1 MITHCKSIVI
11 LLLVTLLATSCSV
24 SRRAERRGGILL
36 TRNIIKTD
44 RPGISQSDLAN
55 FAQPKPNKAF
65 LGVFRMGTW
74 VWDAFGQK
82 PDHRFNRWM
91 LKVFGEQP
99 VLLDTVLV
107 HNSLIPMKQYLL
119 NKGYFN
125 SDVVSSIAINRG
137 KAKVTY
143 LTVTGDP
150 FKFGKISGLIPDES
164 LRSFIIGDKEH
175 SLLKSGDQYDAY
187 LITSERDRITQ
198 LLRNSGYYA
207 FNSDY
212 IFFEVDTL
220 GKKNEADLKLII
232 RNVSDGNAKGPG
244 IAHQRY
250 VFNNIFINTDYPGQ
264 PMDTLNLQDTLEY
277 RTQKDQEIL
286 PDFYEIYRNK
296 LRLRPEALSRAVFI
310 KPGQFFSQKN
320 VNLTYNRVQNLGL
333 SRYVSINVFQVDRQ
347 GEGDKAKGSGYGA
360 NEPAHAVSGGDTGA
374 VPAHDTTELVARDT
388 SLTVAKDTIVTPVP
402 ELGLLNCDVRMVR
415 SPVSMYTIEAEGTN
429 AGGLMGLG
437 SSVNYRNRNIFLGA
451 ETFRVKLFGAFEIKP
466 SLSTDEVNK
475 LLAVFNSLEAGVE
488 TGFDF
493 PTLLSPVPIRNLDQN
508 ARPKTSMGLGF
519 NYEVRSEYERYVAKL
534 SLAYEW
540 NASSTTRH
548 IFSPIDLSSVSIV
561 RDSSFTT
568 RLLSFA
574 DPNFLNQ
581 YTNHLVLALKYSYI
595 FSNQNLTDRKN
606 FFYFRINLEPAG
618 NLFSLLST
626 ITGAPK
632 DKEGKYTLFNIRFA
646 QYFRT
651 DWDFRF
657 FQPIRTNH
665 RMAYRVALGVGVPY
679 GNSTTLPFEK
689 GFFAGGANGMRGWA
703 VRSLGPGEYQSLE
716 VNRLEN
722 VGDLWAETNVE
733 YRFPIYRVLNGAL
746 FTDLGNVWLLK
757 ENEYIPGGKFRFDR
771 LFKSMGLD
779 AGMGFRFDFSFFIF
793 RVDGGIPIY
802 NPGHKEG
809 NRLFRFS
816 KFQMRDVNWNFGI
829 GYPF

>member
-1 MITHCKSIVI
+1 M
-11 LLLVTLLATSCSV
+11 TLLATSCSV
-24 SRRAERRGGILL
+24 SRKVERRGGILL

-44 RPGISQSDLAN
+44 RPAISQSDLAN

-65 LGVFRMGTW
+65 LGVFRMGVW

-82 PDHRFNRWM
+82 PDHKFNRWM
-91 LKVFGEQP
+91 LKVFGDQP

-119 NKGYFN
+119 NKGYFH
-125 SDVVSSIAINRG
+125 SDVVSSVTTKRG
-137 KAKVTY
+137 RAKVTFQTLTGEPY
-143 LTVTGDP
+143 L
-150 FKFGKISGLIPDES
+150 FGEITTLIPDEA
-164 LRSFIIGDKEH
+164 LRSFITGDKEH
-175 SLLKSGDQYDAY
+175 SLIKSGNPYDAY
-187 LITSERDRITQ
+187 LMTSERDRITQ

-212 IFFEVDTL
+212 ISFEVDTL
-220 GKKNEADLKLII
+220 RKKNVADLKMII
-232 RNVSDGNAKGPG
+232 RNVSDGTPKGPG
-244 IAHQRY
+244 IAHRRY
-250 VFNNIFINTDYPGQ
+250 VFNKIYMHTDYPAQ
-264 PMDTLNLQDTLEY
+264 PADTLPMQDTLEY
-277 RTQKDQEIL
+277 HPSKGQESL
-286 PDFYEIYRNK
+286 PAFYEIYRTR
-296 LRLRPEALSRAVFI
+296 LRIRPEALSRAVFI
-310 KPGQFFSQKN
+310 KPGQLFSQKN

-333 SRYVSINVFQVDRQ
+333 SRYVSINVFPVDLQ
-347 GEGDKAKGSGYGA
+347 GEGDRQQGNGQQGNEAVQTGIQGA
-360 NEPAHAVSGGDTGA
+360 DTGA
-374 VPAHDTTELVARDT
+374 M
-388 SLTVAKDTIVTPVP
+388 TVR
-402 ELGLLNCDVRMVR
+402 ESGLLNCEVRIVR

-429 AGGLMGLG
+429 SGGLMGLG
-437 SSVNYRNRNIFLGA
+437 SSVNYRNRNVFRGA

-466 SLSTDEVNK
+466 ALGTDEGNK
-475 LLAVFNSLEAGVE
+475 LLSVFNSLEAGVE

-540 NASSTTRH
+540 NASPTTRH
-548 IFSPIDLSSVSIV
+548 IFAPIDLSSVSIV
-561 RDSSFTT
+561 RDSAFTR
-568 RLLSFA
+568 RLLSYD

-606 FFYFRINLEPAG
+606 FYYLRINLEPAG
-618 NLFSLLST
+618 NLFNLLSG

-632 DKEGKYTLFNIRFA
+632 DEEGKYTLFNIRYA

-657 FQPIRTNH
+657 FQPLRASH
-665 RMAYRVALGVGVPY
+665 QLAYRLALGVGVPY

-703 VRSLGPGEYQSLE
+703 IRSLGPGEFRSVE

-722 VGDLWAETNVE
+722 VGDLWAEANVE
-733 YRFPIYRVLNGAL
+733 YRFPIYRFINGAL
-746 FTDLGNVWLLK
+746 FTDMGNVWLLK
-757 ENEYIPGGKFRFDR
+757 DNEYIPGGKLQFDR

-779 AGMGFRFDFSFFIF
+779 AGLGFRFDFSFFIF
-793 RVDGGIPIY
+793 RVDGGIPLY
-802 NPGHKEG
+802 NPGKEEG
-809 NRLFRFS
+809 NRVFSLS
-816 KFQMRDVNWNFGI
+816 KFQLRDVNWNFGI